1 MPTVFITSGTSFQIP
16 ADFGTLVSIECVGA
30 GSPQSSTRAGGGG
43 GAYASI
49 TSLSLTPGQIVTIQV
64 GTGTTRTG
72 SNNDTWFNGA
82 SLAASSVGAAGA
94 AAETGGTAASS
105 VGTITR
111 SGGNGIAGGTNAGGA
126 GGGAAGPNG
135 AGAAGGTSTTLGSG
149 GGGGANGGSVGGAGG
164 VGSGGAGGNNRL
176 GSGGGAGGATGGGA
190 GTNGAGGGGNGSSGA
205 GGGAGGNGT
214 EYDATHGCGGGGGGA
229 AHSTT
234 AGLIGG
240 AGGLYGGGAG
250 GSRNT
255 TTIDALGGQGL
266 IVFTYEIAPYIP
278 VRNATIVIG
287 LAVAAAAA
295 APWPYAFFGGQQPY
309 AAKKNAPSLIESVV
323 NDPPFQYPGR
333 TVQQTAIAVQQWQP
347 TDWPYAFMGNAQPYM
362 GPRIN
367 PDTASVQANDPPF
380 DMRRGAN
387 LDAIISLWQPD
398 PYVPTFMGRWQP
410 FEGRKLPPSTILV
423 PEVDPPFRHPGRLIT
438 TEIAQRGY
446 QPEIWPYVFAGGRQP
461 YAPARLPPDVTAV
474 PENDPPFGIPNKTIL
489 SNIIG
494 EWQPEAWPYTFMGAR
509 QPYEGE
515 KTVID
520 ATAVPEN
527 DPPFTHRG
535 RTVNAGVVT
544 AAWQPNPWVYAF
556 MGGKGPFVPA
566 KLAPGTPG
574 SSVDN
579 PPFRHPSR
587 TPQPEIAE
595 RGYQPAIW
603 PYVFMGGRQ
612 PYQRGNLTPS
622 IINVPIQVD
631 YQWTVRNQILRLDNV
646 VRGQGRTGN
655 FPNDRNS

>member
-1 MPTVFITSGTSFQIP
+1 M
-16 ADFGTLVSIECVGA
+16 
-30 GSPQSSTRAGGGG
+30 
-43 GAYASI
+43 
-49 TSLSLTPGQIVTIQV
+49 
-64 GTGTTRTG
+64 
-72 SNNDTWFNGA
+72 GA
-82 SLAASSVGAAGA
+82 SGPGVIIFTYIAAFVPSAKAA
-94 AAETGGTAASS
+94 
-105 VGTITR
+105 
-111 SGGNGIAGGTNAGGA
+111 
-126 GGGAAGPNG
+126 
-135 AGAAGGTSTTLGSG
+135 L
-149 GGGGANGGSVGGAGG
+149 
-164 VGSGGAGGNNRL
+164 
-176 GSGGGAGGATGGGA
+176 
-190 GTNGAGGGGNGSSGA
+190 
-205 GGGAGGNGT
+205 
-214 EYDATHGCGGGGGGA
+214 
-229 AHSTT
+229 T
-234 AGLIGG
+234 AG
-240 AGGLYGGGAG
+240 
-250 GSRNT
+250 
-255 TTIDALGGQGL
+255 
-266 IVFTYEIAPYIP
+266 
-278 VRNATIVIG
+278 VI
-287 LAVAAAAA
+287 AAAALA
-295 APWPYAFFGGQQPY
+295 SQWDYVFIGGPQPY
-309 AAKKNAPSLIESVV
+309 AAKQNAPSLIESVV
-323 NDPPFQYPGR
+323 NDPPFQHPGR
-333 TVQQTAIAVQQWQP
+333 TVQQNRVIAQQWQP
-347 TDWPYAFMGNAQPYM
+347 PEWPYAFMGNAQPYM

-446 QPEIWPYVFAGGRQP
+446 QPEIWPYVFSGGRQP

-474 PENDPPFGIPNKTIL
+474 PENNPPFGIPNKTIL
-489 SNIIG
+489 SNIVG
-494 EWQPEAWPYTFMGAR
+494 EWQPSIWPYVFMGR
-509 QPYEGE
+509 QQPYEG
-515 KTVID
+515 KKIAVDIS
-520 ATAVPEN
+520 AVPEN

>member
-1 MPTVFITSGTSFQIP
+1 MTAFVPLPSKVVL
-16 ADFGTLVSIECVGA
+16 AA
-30 GSPQSSTRAGGGG
+30 
-43 GAYASI
+43 
-49 TSLSLTPGQIVTIQV
+49 IV
-64 GTGTTRTG
+64 
-72 SNNDTWFNGA
+72 
-82 SLAASSVGAAGA
+82 AASSVGWPY
-94 AAETGGTAASS
+94 TFM
-105 VGTITR
+105 
-111 SGGNGIAGGTNAGGA
+111 
-126 GGGAAGPNG
+126 GGG
-135 AGAAGGTSTTLGSG
+135 
-149 GGGGANGGSVGGAGG
+149 
-164 VGSGGAGGNNRL
+164 
-176 GSGGGAGGATGGGA
+176 
-190 GTNGAGGGGNGSSGA
+190 
-205 GGGAGGNGT
+205 
-214 EYDATHGCGGGGGGA
+214 
-229 AHSTT
+229 
-234 AGLIGG
+234 
-240 AGGLYGGGAG
+240 
-250 GSRNT
+250 
-255 TTIDALGGQGL
+255 
-266 IVFTYEIAPYIP
+266 
-278 VRNATIVIG
+278 
-287 LAVAAAAA
+287 
-295 APWPYAFFGGQQPY
+295 QPY
-309 AAKKNAPSLIESVV
+309 APKKSAPSLIESVT
-323 NDPPFQYPGR
+323 NDPPFQHPGR
-333 TVQQTAIAVQQWQP
+333 TVQQNRIIAQQWQP
-347 TDWPYAFMGNAQPYM
+347 PEWPYAFMGNAQPYM

-515 KTVID
+515 KTIID

-535 RTVNAGVVT
+535 RTVNDGVVT

>member
-1 MPTVFITSGTSFQIP
+1 MPTVFITSGTSYVIP
-16 ADFGTLVSIECVGA
+16 SDYASLVSIECIGA
-30 GSPQSSTRAGGGG
+30 GSLGSLTYGGGG
-43 GAYASI
+43 GAYAKI
-49 TSLSLTPGQIVTIQV
+49 TSLALTPGQSITIQV
-64 GTGTTRTG
+64 GTGTTSTVT
-72 SNNDTWFNGA
+72 NNNTWFNGA
-82 SLAASSVGAAGA
+82 SLAASSVGAQGGGQPTGGA
-94 AAETGGTAASS
+94 ASSSVGTTKYSGGTGATTGANAYPSGGGSAGPNGNGGNAGTAASA
-105 VGTITR
+105 R
-111 SGGNGIAGGTNAGGA
+111 A
-126 GGGAAGPNG
+126 
-135 AGAAGGTSTTLGSG
+135 G
-149 GGGGANGGSVGGAGG
+149 GGGGGGGGSVGGNG
-164 VGSGGAGGNNRL
+164 VASGDGGAGGNNYL
-176 GSGGGAGGATGGGA
+176 
-190 GTNGAGGGGNGSSGA
+190 GA
-205 GGGAGGNGT
+205 GGGAGGASPTFNGSAGT
-214 EYDATHGCGGGGGGA
+214 AGGGGGGA
-229 AHSTT
+229 GGVSIT
-234 AGLIGG
+234 GGNGG
-240 AGGLYGGGAG
+240 AGGAGTEYDPTHGSGGGGGGGAGTSGSRNGAGGGLYGGGGGG
-250 GSRNT
+250 GS
-255 TTIDALGGQGL
+255 AASGVGGAGL
-266 IVFTYEIAPYIP
+266 IIFTYVESVIP
-278 VRNATIVIG
+278 KTTGVVAAV
-287 LAVAAAAA
+287 LLAAAVAP
-295 APWPYAFFGGQQPY
+295 PWPYAFMGGGQPY
-309 AAKKNAPSLIESVV
+309 APKKNAPSLIESVTD
-323 NDPPFQYPGR
+323 NPPFRHPGR

-347 TDWPYAFMGNAQPYM
+347 PEWPYAFMGNAQPYM

-494 EWQPEAWPYTFMGAR
+494 EWQPEAWPYAFMGAR